1 MKLGIAAIAVTTA
14 ALGVGLVAGPAHAE
28 KATFTD
34 DPADAGGSL
43 TDIRRVVLEHRT
55 SAVVVRVG
63 FDDLR
68 SRSTAGPSGLA
79 IGLDTRGDLDGPEFR
94 LTTGL
99 QSGTDYQLMR
109 VSNGHT
115 VGEPLT
121 CPHKVRLYFTEDRLN
136 FAASRACLGSPRRV
150 RIAVLMRDEFDSSH
164 PVTDWLGQPRS
175 YTRWLTSS

>member
-1 MKLGIAAIAVTTA
+1 MKLGIAAIAVTA
-14 ALGVGLVAGPAHAE
+14 AVGVGLLTAPAYAE
-28 KATFTD
+28 QATFND
-34 DPADAGGSL
+34 DPADASASL
-43 TDIRRVVLEHRT
+43 NDIRRVVLEHRT

-68 SRSTAGPSGLA
+68 SQSNAGGAGLT
-79 IGLDTRGDLDGPEFR
+79 IGLDTRGDLEGPEFR

-109 VSNGHT
+109 VRGGRA

-121 CPHKVRLYFTEDRLN
+121 CPHKVQLYFTEDRLN
-136 FAASRACLGSPRRV
+136 FAASRTCLGSPKRV
-150 RIAVLMRDEFDSSH
+150 RIAVLMRDDFDSSH
-164 PVTDWLGQPRS
+164 PITDWLGAPRS